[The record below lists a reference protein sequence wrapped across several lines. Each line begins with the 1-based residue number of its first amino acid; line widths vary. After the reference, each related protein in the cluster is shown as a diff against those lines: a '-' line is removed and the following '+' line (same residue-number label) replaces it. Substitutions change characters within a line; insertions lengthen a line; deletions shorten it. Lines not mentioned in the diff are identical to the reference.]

1 LAADAPLPI
10 RPEPPSLARQPRSL
24 RLALGNLLSF
34 EKFVPAGFL
43 PLHGIYDFV
52 PQDVLRTV
60 SGFALHYQ
68 AFQLT
73 DRDAFLISDAP
84 FVIIKFPDY

>member
-1 LAADAPLPI
+1 
-10 RPEPPSLARQPRSL
+10 
-24 RLALGNLLSF
+24 
-34 EKFVPAGFL
+34 VPAGFL